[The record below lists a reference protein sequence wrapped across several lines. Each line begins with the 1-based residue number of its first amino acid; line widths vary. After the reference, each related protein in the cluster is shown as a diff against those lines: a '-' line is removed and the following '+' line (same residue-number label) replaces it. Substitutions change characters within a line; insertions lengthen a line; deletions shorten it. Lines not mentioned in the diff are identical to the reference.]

1 MSDNYISLAELSKLF
16 DKEFVSKEKVNAIKI
31 LRSITGE
38 GLRETKDYLEQ
49 RLIPFIVEGKPMASH
64 ADFDANY
71 IGVGQ
76 HISSAIPAGSED
88 LTPPMF
94 LIGHTYRQLNKETVL
109 IVGASN
115 QGTSY
120 ETVYS
125 INPEGRAIHRYNR
138 RDFGRCTGT
147 NHMDPSE
154 LNLEVVT

>member
-16 DKEFVSKEKVNAIKI
+16 DKEFVSKQKINTIKI

-38 GLRETKDYLEQ
+38 GLKETKDYLEQ

-64 ADFDANY
+64 DDFDANY
-71 IGVGQ
+71 MEVGQ

-94 LIGHTYRQLNKETVL
+94 LIGHSYRQLNKDTVL

-125 INPEGRAIHRYNR
+125 INPEGKAIHRYNR
-138 RDFGRCTGT
+138 RDYGRCTGT

-154 LNLEVVT
+154 FNLELVT